1 MRINYLLVSLFA
13 ITLAAC
19 SSEKETPNGFK
30 FNLIKEGAG
39 DSLAKP
45 GQLLLV
51 DFVLKDSKDSVWNDS
66 FKNGQ
71 PAPVMI
77 QDSTMM
83 ANEKGLMQMF
93 RMLKPGDS
101 VTTTLTIKEFF
112 DQMTG
117 GPVPPNF
124 DSTLTL
130 TYSFKIREISTVQKY
145 QEEQQKIAEAKSAEQ
160 LTKDIAAIDKFL
172 AEKGIEAVKTASG
185 LRYVITKPGKGEN
198 GKSGQTATV
207 EYVGYT
213 LDGVYFDTS
222 VKKIAE
228 EKGVYNAQ
236 REPYTAYPVTID
248 QSAVIQGWHEALKLM
263 NKGAKATVYIPSG
276 LAYGPRRR
284 SPEIGEN
291 QILVFDLEV
300 TDLK

>member
-1 MRINYLLVSLFA
+1 MRINYFLVALFA
-13 ITLAAC
+13 VALAAC

-30 FNLIKEGAG
+30 FKVVKKG
-39 DSLAKP
+39 DADSVARP

-51 DFVLKDSKDSVWNDS
+51 DFVLKDSKDSTWNDS

-71 PAPVMI
+71 PAPVMV

-93 RMLKPGDS
+93 RMVSPGDS
-101 VTTTLTIKEFF
+101 IVTTLTIKEFF

-117 GPVPPNF
+117 GPVPPGF

-130 TYSFKIREISTVQKY
+130 TYSFKIREITTVEKY
-145 QEEQQKIAEAKSAEQ
+145 QSEQQKIADEKSADQ
-160 LTKDIAAIDKFL
+160 LKKDIEAIDKYL
-172 AEKGIEAVKTASG
+172 AEKGIEAVKLESG
-185 LRYVITKPGKGEN
+185 LRYVIVKQGKGEN
-198 GKSGQTATV
+198 GKSGQTASV
-207 EYVGYT
+207 NYAGYT
-213 LDGVYFDTS
+213 LEGKYFDTS
-222 VKKIAE
+222 DKKVAQ
-228 EKGVYNAQ
+228 EKGVYNPK
-236 REPYTAYPVTID
+236 REPYEPYPVTID
-248 QSAVIQGWHEALKLM
+248 QSSVIQGWHEALKYL
-263 NKGAKATVYIPSG
+263 NKGAKGTFYIPSG

-291 QILVFDLEV
+291 QILVFDMEV

>member
-1 MRINYLLVSLFA
+1 MRINYLVVSLFA

-30 FNLIKEGAG
+30 FNVIKEGQT

-45 GQLLLV
+45 GQLLMV
-51 DFVLKDSKDSVWNDS
+51 DFLLKDSKDSVWNDS
-66 FKNGQ
+66 FKSGQ

-77 QDSTMM
+77 QDSSMM

-93 RMLKPGDS
+93 RLLKPGDS

-112 DQMTG
+112 EQMTG

-130 TYSFKIREISTVQKY
+130 SYTFKIREITTVEKY
-145 QEEQQKIAEAKSAEQ
+145 QQQQQKIAEAKSAEQ
-160 LTKDIAAIDKFL
+160 LSKDIEAIDKYL
-172 AEKGIEAVKTASG
+172 TEKGIQASKTESG

-207 EYVGYT
+207 NYAGYT

-222 VKKIAE
+222 IKKLAE
-228 EKGVYNAQ
+228 EKGVYNPQ
-236 REPYTAYPVTID
+236 REPYEAYPVTID
-248 QSAVIQGWHEALKLM
+248 QSSVIQGWHEALKVL

-276 LAYGPRRR
+276 LGYGPRRI

-291 QILVFDLEV
+291 QILVFDLEI